1 MLLLLLGYVSPWSI
15 ILSYFL
21 SPYYMC
27 ILLLDGILFPGLPS
41 ERTPRP
47 PWHTGK
53 FDSPHLAPLWNHNKA
68 ANNKRARQYYQHPP
82 PPSTPPRP
90 QLLWRTPST
99 VMYLAFYGIVV
110 AVHLLTL

>member
-1 MLLLLLGYVSPWSI
+1 VSPWSI

-27 ILLLDGILFPGLPS
+27 ILLLDDD
-41 ERTPRP
+41 
-47 PWHTGK
+47 WHTGK
-53 FDSPHLAPLWNHNKA
+53 FDLPHLAPLWNNK

-99 VMYLAFYGIVV
+99 VMYLAFYGIVF